1 MLKWKPLEISVK
13 NFNAQ
18 MILEEAVYNP
28 IKCTNDN
35 LQRHMQDH
43 AEKEYTEVTLKEPNL
58 IIILLKHI

>member
-35 LQRHMQDH
+35 LQRHMQGPRRKRIHRSDSQGAKFNH
-43 AEKEYTEVTLKEPNL
+43 LSY
-58 IIILLKHI
+58 